1 MFEKASRM
9 KLRFDTAVGA
19 ITVEDLWDLPLTSN
33 RTTSLDDVA
42 RSLHQQI
49 KDETEVSFVTTASTA
64 SAKLQL
70 GFDIVKHII
79 DVRLAEREAETLR
92 AQNREKKQKL
102 LSLIAEKEDEGLKQ
116 SSVEELRAMAEAL

>member
-79 DVRLAEREAETLR
+79 DVRLAEREAETVR